1 MEGPR
6 PTLDQYRVCYH
17 LCRMITGYY
26 QPIVLVSYDQRI
38 DRLYILAGQDLQV
51 LIYPNG
57 DWRIIR

>member
-1 MEGPR
+1 
-6 PTLDQYRVCYH
+6 
-17 LCRMITGYY
+17 MITGYY